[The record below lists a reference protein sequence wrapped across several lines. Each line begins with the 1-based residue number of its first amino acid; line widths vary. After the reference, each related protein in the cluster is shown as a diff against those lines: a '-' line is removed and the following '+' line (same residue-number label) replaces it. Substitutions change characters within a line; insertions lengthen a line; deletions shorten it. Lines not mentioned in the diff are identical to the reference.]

1 MSITTTI
8 SHYSL
13 GLIGEM
19 QVKYDYVIVRAGLA
33 GSTLA
38 ERIASQLDMRVLIIE
53 ERYHIGG
60 NTYDH
65 YDEHGI
71 LIQKYGPHIFHTS
84 SLKVWEYLSRFT
96 AWNDYEHRV
105 ICSVNGKEVY
115 LPITIESLE
124 ALYDIPFT
132 PESMLDFLNA
142 RKVQIEVV
150 KNSRDV
156 VVSQIGEELYEL
168 FFKNYTK
175 KQWGVYPDEL
185 DAEVTKRLPLRF
197 NRDTRYFTDEYQGI
211 PKLGYTRMFDSM
223 LNHKNINVLLNTNY
237 KDVLSQI
244 DYSKLIYTGPI
255 DYYFDYKYGKLPYRC
270 LDFDFVYLEQ
280 ERFQNSAVV
289 NYPNDYDYTRITE
302 SKQFYFQKHHGTT
315 LCYEYPK
322 SEGAPY
328 YPIPRQENQLQYNL
342 YLSDAEKLPN
352 VHFIGRL
359 AQYRYMNMDQ
369 VVESS
374 LSLFER
380 LRTSLTE

>member
-1 MSITTTI
+1 M
-8 SHYSL
+8 
-13 GLIGEM
+13 
-19 QVKYDYVIVRAGLA
+19 KYDYVIVGAGLA

-38 ERIASQLDMRVLIIE
+38 ERIATQLDKRVLIIE
-53 ERYHIGG
+53 ERSHVGG

-65 YDEHGI
+65 YDVNGI

-84 SLKVWEYLSRFT
+84 SKKVWEYLNSFT
-96 AWNDYEHRV
+96 DWNDYEHRV
-105 ICSVNGKEVY
+105 ICSVLGKKVY

-124 ALYDIPFT
+124 TLYGIPFT
-132 PESMLDFLNA
+132 PESMQEFLDV
-142 RKVQIEVV
+142 RKVRINEV

-156 VVSQIGEELYEL
+156 VVSQVGEELYDI

-185 DAEVTKRLPLRF
+185 DAEVTKRLPIRF

-211 PKLGYTRMFDSM
+211 PKFGYTRMFDSM
-223 LNHKNINVLLNTNY
+223 LNHKNINILLNTNY
-237 KDVLSQI
+237 KDILAHI
-244 DYSKLIYTGPI
+244 ECNALIYTGPI

-270 LDFDFVYLEQ
+270 LEFDFVYLEK
-280 ERFQNSAVV
+280 ERFQDVAVV

-315 LCYEYPK
+315 VCYEYPK
-322 SEGAPY
+322 AEGDPY
-328 YPIPRQENQLQYNL
+328 YPIPRRENQQLYHR
-342 YLSDAEKLPN
+342 YLSDAEKLTN

-359 AQYRYMNMDQ
+359 AQYKYMNMDQ
-369 VVESS
+369 VVEDA

-380 LRTSLTE
+380 IISAE